1 MRERYV
7 RFDETHPPV
16 TGVRA
21 FERIAEDT
29 VQQQAAVMLLLGQQL
44 RGDPQAFR
52 GRARATRTHGR
63 VELLP
68 RRDRAAFPVPPVT
81 PATARLDVAATR
93 DGLKRRYGRAPR
105 AMSAARFEDAF
116 HDVARRLFRR
126 PSSERAAELLEMAL
140 DHPIELGRVSAA
152 SAYFALASRPE
163 SALGILVA
171 HLRSRTPLV
180 RAVAATT
187 LARIAPD
194 HPALQRL
201 LQMRHRRGRRRPSHT
216 CTIVHGTFAATS
228 AWWQPGGDFHTYL
241 ASGPRPDVYGG
252 SDRFGWSGGYSD
264 GARALGAVDL
274 LTWVGTHGLQGLDL
288 FGHSHGGSVMML
300 ATHGGLQAGKLI
312 LLSCPVH
319 PSKYYPNFAAV
330 QRVISIRVRLD
341 LVILAD
347 GGGQR
352 FNDPRIEEHVLPI
365 WFDHFATHEPA
376 VWNHHQLPLRI

>member
-1 MRERYV
+1 MREDYV
-7 RFDETHPPV
+7 RFDEKRPPV

-21 FERIAEDT
+21 FERIAGDT

-52 GRARATRTHGR
+52 GRVRATRTAGR
-63 VELLP
+63 VELVA
-68 RRDRAAFPVPPVT
+68 RRDRTEFPVPGVT
-81 PATARLDVAATR
+81 PAAARLDVAAAR
-93 DGLKRRYGRAPR
+93 RGLKRRYGRVPP
-105 AMSAARFEDAF
+105 AMSARRFEDSF

-126 PSSERAAELLEMAL
+126 PTAERAAELLEMGL
-140 DHPIELGRVSAA
+140 DHPTELGRVSAA
-152 SAYFALASRPE
+152 SAYFGLASRPQR
-163 SALGILVA
+163 ALDILVA
-171 HLRSRTPLV
+171 HLRSRTPTV
-180 RAVAATT
+180 RDIAATT

-201 LQMRHRRGRRRPSHT
+201 LQMRRRRGRRRLSHT
-216 CTIVHGTFAATS
+216 CTIVHGTFAANS

-241 ASGPRPDVYGG
+241 ATGPRPDVYGG

-264 GARALGAVDL
+264 WARVVAAGDL
-274 LTWVGTHGLQGLDL
+274 VTWVGAHGLQGLDL
-288 FGHSHGGSVMML
+288 FGHSHGNSVMML
-300 ATHGGLQAGKLI
+300 ATHMGLQAGTLI

-319 PSKYYPNFAAV
+319 PSRYYPNFAAV
-330 QRVISIRVRLD
+330 PRVISIRVRLD

-376 VWNHHQLPLRI
+376 VWSQYQLPLLI